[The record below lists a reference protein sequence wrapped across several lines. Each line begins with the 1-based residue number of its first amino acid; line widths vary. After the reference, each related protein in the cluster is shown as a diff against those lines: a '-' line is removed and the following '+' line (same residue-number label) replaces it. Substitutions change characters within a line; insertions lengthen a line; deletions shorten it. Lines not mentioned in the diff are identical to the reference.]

1 MAARS
6 NIVLDQGTTF
16 TTAIDLNNS
25 TGSPID
31 LTNYEIL
38 AQVRKSPYTQEAVS
52 FTATGNSS
60 GVILLSMNA
69 ETTSM
74 LFSGRYVYD
83 VLVTDPSGQATRVVE
98 GQVTVS
104 AAVSR

>member
-1 MAARS
+1 
-6 NIVLDQGTTF
+6 
-16 TTAIDLNNS
+16 
-25 TGSPID
+25 
-31 LTNYEIL
+31 
-38 AQVRKSPYTQEAVS
+38 
-52 FTATGNSS
+52 
-60 GVILLSMNA
+60 MNA